1 MKIKLTCRKVAIKFM
16 VLFCATFLPMWICC
30 AVMALGGDIQGRN
43 LFVIVSAFCILS
55 LYHIISCYHQILI
68 LSEYE
73 IMLKRGLETWRIRY
87 EEVGR
92 IIFHTQVS
100 IPPFDKPDIFIR
112 SPQTTIHFR
121 ENWFD
126 DKEIFQR
133 AMDTIY
139 QRTPQVHVVKN
150 GKGIDVNMYTF
161 VSALKYMFIP
171 FLMLVFLLSLLVS

>member
-1 MKIKLTCRKVAIKFM
+1 MI
-16 VLFCATFLPMWICC
+16 
-30 AVMALGGDIQGRN
+30 
-43 LFVIVSAFCILS
+43 
-55 LYHIISCYHQILI
+55 
-68 LSEYE
+68 
-73 IMLKRGLETWRIRY
+73 LKRGLESWRIHY

-112 SPQTTIHFR
+112 SPKTTIHFR

-139 QRTPQVHVVKN
+139 QRTPQVRVIKN
-150 GKGIDVNMYTF
+150 GKGINVNMYTF